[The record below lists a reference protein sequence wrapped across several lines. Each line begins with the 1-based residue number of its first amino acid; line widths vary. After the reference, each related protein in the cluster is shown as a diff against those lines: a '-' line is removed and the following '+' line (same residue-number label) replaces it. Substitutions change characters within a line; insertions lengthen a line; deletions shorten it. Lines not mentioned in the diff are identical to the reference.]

1 MSIPVANN
9 TILLAFQPLGE
20 CSKLKLRALHT
31 HDLPPSLLFANLTI
45 PPPSTTTFNPPNPA
59 NSACLPQTTT
69 TYTLTSTHNPHKMKL
84 SIAAIVGALVAT
96 VCAKPAFTNL
106 DFSLTEGTPFTL
118 EWVNATGPV
127 TITLVSGADSK
138 TLVPVQTLTS
148 TATGT
153 SFTYTPS
160 GLPSGNYAFRI
171 NDATSV
177 NDPNF
182 SMLIVYVGTGKAS
195 SSSALTS
202 AATTASS
209 GSVTSTV
216 TSAATTETTG
226 TTLTSKP
233 LLSLPP
239 WPGA

>member
-1 MSIPVANN
+1 
-9 TILLAFQPLGE
+9 
-20 CSKLKLRALHT
+20 
-31 HDLPPSLLFANLTI
+31 
-45 PPPSTTTFNPPNPA
+45 
-59 NSACLPQTTT
+59 
-69 TYTLTSTHNPHKMKL
+69 MKL

-106 DFSLTEGTPFTL
+106 DFSLTEGQPFTL

-138 TLVPVQTLTS
+138 SLLPVQTLTTS
-148 TATGT
+148 ATGT

-171 NDATSV
+171 NDASSV

-182 SMLIVYVGTGKAS
+182 SMLIVYVGTGTS
-195 SSSALTS
+195 SSSARTS
-202 AATTASS
+202 GATTSSS

-216 TSAATTETTG
+216 TSAATTETAE
-226 TTLTSKP
+226 TTLTSK
-233 LLSLPP
+233 LSSLSQPS
-239 WPGA
+239 AAKAN

>member
-1 MSIPVANN
+1 
-9 TILLAFQPLGE
+9 
-20 CSKLKLRALHT
+20 
-31 HDLPPSLLFANLTI
+31 
-45 PPPSTTTFNPPNPA
+45 
-59 NSACLPQTTT
+59 
-69 TYTLTSTHNPHKMKL
+69 MKL

-106 DFSLTEGTPFTL
+106 DFTLTEGTPFTL

-138 TLVPVQTLTS
+138 SLVPVQTLTS

-153 SFTYTPS
+153 SFTYTPT

-171 NDATSV
+171 NDASSV

-182 SMLIVYVGTGKAS
+182 SMLIVYVGTGKSSS

-209 GSVTSTV
+209 GSVTSTI

-233 LLSLPP
+233 LLSQF
-239 WPGA
+239 